1 MEHPLIG
8 DISELNL
15 DQLTER
21 ITELTKKIQIARNT
35 GNGRLVHQLGMA
47 METYQNA
54 YRARVEEQTR
64 RSGDPDFSN
73 KIDIA

>member
-8 DISELNL
+8 DISELTL

-21 ITELTKKIQIARNT
+21 ITELTKKIQIARTT
-35 GNGRLVHQLGMA
+35 GNGHLVHQIEMA

-64 RSGDPDFSN
+64 QSGKPNFSD